1 MKEKKGLRSLPKWL
15 RRTLIAVLCA
25 ALGGGGIY
33 GILLLVRGSSGAV
46 NVYPVMAFCTN
57 YADDRA
63 ETQGMVTPD
72 KLQSVYVSETQK
84 VTKFYVREGDS
95 VKAGDPVL
103 SFDTT
108 LTDLELE
115 RQRIAV
121 EKLKLDLAEAERN
134 LARVNTY
141 RVFYPGRAAG
151 GGGQEM
157 MPEPVYPALDLPFFR
172 TGNGTEGS
180 PYVYVWNDRCSF
192 DTAFIDRI
200 LPQLPEGFDPSADTP
215 PSVCAVFEVREGDS
229 LEGGILRS
237 WLMTFWRTET
247 GGVEFTIQEAS
258 GNYDGSAPPEGG
270 DELPVNVNTTP
281 AYSYNEL
288 MEMRREAQNKIVTL
302 ELDLKKAELQYET
315 LQFELTS
322 GLVTSK
328 IDGVVKT
335 VRDPDAARE
344 EGLPTVLI
352 SGGGG
357 FFATGALSETELN
370 TIHVGDTVTVM
381 SWQTYSQNEAEI
393 ISISEYPAE
402 GGNYYHWSQG
412 NSNSSLYPFT
422 VYLDEDTP
430 VREGEWVNITYNP
443 FGDTASGFFLENMF
457 LRREGGRSYVFVRGE
472 DGRLIRREVSTGR
485 SLWGTYTQILGGLSP
500 EDFIA
505 FPYGRTVREGARTEM
520 APSDALYSY

>member
-1 MKEKKGLRSLPKWL
+1 MKEKKWLRTLPRWL

-33 GILLLVRGSSGAV
+33 GILLLVRGSAGAV

-84 VTKFYVREGDS
+84 VTKFYVREGDE
-95 VKAGDPVL
+95 VKVGDPVL

-121 EKLKLDLAEAERN
+121 EKLKLDLAEAEQN

-141 RVFYPGRAAG
+141 RVFYPGRPAA

-157 MPEPVYPALDLPFFR
+157 GPEPVYPALDLPFFR
-172 TGNGTEGS
+172 TGSGTEES
-180 PYVYVWNDRCSF
+180 PYVYVWNDRCAF
-192 DTAFIDRI
+192 DTAFVDSI
-200 LPQLPEGFDPSADTP
+200 LPPWDGEAGNT
-215 PSVCAVFEVREGDS
+215 VCAVFEVRAGDALEGD
-229 LEGGILRS
+229 ILRS
-237 WLMTFWRTET
+237 WLMTFWRTES
-247 GGVEFTIQEAS
+247 GGVEFTIQEPS

-270 DELPVNVNTTP
+270 DVERPVNVYTAP

-315 LQFELTS
+315 LQFELSS
-322 GLVTSK
+322 GMVTSK

-335 VRDPDAARE
+335 IRDPDAALE

-357 FFATGALSETELN
+357 YFATGAMSETELD

-412 NSNSSLYPFT
+412 NTNTSLYPFT

-443 FGDTASGFFLENMF
+443 FGEEASGVFLENMF
-457 LRREGGRSYVFVRGE
+457 LRREGGRSYIFVRGE
-472 DGRLIRREVSTGR
+472 DGRLTRREVSTGR
-485 SLWGTYTQILGGLSP
+485 SLWGSYTQILGGLSP

-520 APSDALYSY
+520 ASPETLYSY